1 MNHPA
6 ELKYARTHEWVRIEG
21 DLVVTGI
28 TDHAQDELG
37 DLVYVETPAVG
48 SHVTATE
55 QAGIVESVK
64 TASDIHAP
72 VSGTVVEVNSDLE
85 DDPDFVNDEPYGKGW
100 IYKIKP
106 DNIADVENCFQIV
119 NTSQVYN
126 RIDLKKKSPADLTG
140 LFLNECKWS
149 YLAALILASKI

>member
-6 ELKYARTHEWVRIEG
+6 NLKYARTHEWVRIEG

-28 TDHAQDELG
+28 SDHAQDELG
-37 DLVYVETPAVG
+37 DLVYVETPEVG
-48 SHVTATE
+48 SHVIATE

-72 VSGTVVEVNSDLE
+72 VSGVVVEVNAELE
-85 DDPDFVNDEPYGKGW
+85 DDPDFVNDAPYGKGW

-106 DNIADVENCFQIV
+106 DNLADVEQLLS
-119 NTSQVYN
+119 SQAYE
-126 RIDLKKKSPADLTG
+126 AG
-140 LFLNECKWS
+140 L
-149 YLAALILASKI
+149 

>member
-28 TDHAQDELG
+28 SDHAQLELG
-37 DLVYVETPAVG
+37 DLVYVEAPEVG
-48 SHVTATE
+48 TQVVATE

-72 VSGTVVEVNSDLE
+72 ISGTVVEVNAALE
-85 DDPDFVNDEPYGKGW
+85 DDPDFVNEEPYGKGW

-106 DNIADVENCFQIV
+106 DNMADVEKLLS
-119 NTSQVYN
+119 NTDYES
-126 RIDLKKKSPADLTG
+126 G
-140 LFLNECKWS
+140 L
-149 YLAALILASKI
+149 